1 MSKVGRVTQQTSPHL
16 SLRTTERHG
25 VQTRLVLLTG
35 HRWPHFSVNFEALP
49 SLQLVRKMSFS
60 DQEFLPHIH
69 SPSSFFSFVSSGKL
83 LTSACNPN
91 VTMIY
96 WLNKWMICNL
106 LYGSPTWAL
115 MGWSSHIQKHLR
127 DWYSC
132 IKSAKYGTESGP
144 VNRVTAKE
152 TIGMKTKYTS
162 WNIDLTSGGIGAT
175 SFRKCSMEP
184 TRSWLGTL
192 LISEIINRVTTR
204 VKWNPSDVMMAT
216 SEQS

>member
-1 MSKVGRVTQQTSPHL
+1 MASKPGLFSWLPID
-16 SLRTTERHG
+16 
-25 VQTRLVLLTG
+25 G
-35 HRWPHFSVNFEALP
+35 HTFRSILKRLP
-49 SLQLVRKMSFS
+49 SSQLVRKMAFS

-96 WLNKWMICNL
+96 WLNKWMICNF
-106 LYGSPTWAL
+106 LYGSPAWAL

-132 IKSAKYGTESGP
+132 IKSAKYRTESGP

-162 WNIDLTSGGIGAT
+162 WNIDLTSGGI
-175 SFRKCSMEP
+175 
-184 TRSWLGTL
+184 
-192 LISEIINRVTTR
+192 EIYWFEWYWCYIF
-204 VKWNPSDVMMAT
+204 
-216 SEQS
+216 